1 MPHPWGIFYGHT
13 ISMANYRTKKRFGQH
28 FLHDASVIERMIKA
42 IFPKESD
49 QFVEIGPGLGAL
61 TFPLLH
67 HIKALDVVEIDRDVI
82 ARLEQKKQ
90 RENIEQLS
98 IHSSDA
104 LKMDFA
110 ALLKQTNKLRVV
122 GNLPYNISTPLI
134 FHLLESAAIIQDM
147 HFMLQNEVVQRISAE
162 PNSKTYGRLSI
173 MVQYYCDTEY
183 LFFVP
188 PGAFSPPPKVDSA
201 ILRLTPWQKLPH
213 KANDEKHFARLV
225 TQAFS
230 TRRKTLRNTL
240 KKMLSA
246 EQIES
251 IGINP
256 GLRPENISVAEYVAL
271 SNLPGIDTA

>member
-1 MPHPWGIFYGHT
+1 
-13 ISMANYRTKKRFGQH
+13 MAHYRTKKRFGQH
-28 FLHDASVIERMIKA
+28 FLHDSSIIERMISA
-42 IFPKESD
+42 INPRMDD

-61 TFPLLH
+61 TFPLLKY
-67 HIKALDVVEIDRDVI
+67 INALDVVEIDRDVI
-82 ARLEQKKQ
+82 ARLTLKKQ
-90 RENIEQLS
+90 RGKLEQLT
-98 IHSSDA
+98 IHSCDA
-104 LKMDFA
+104 LKMDFT
-110 ALLKQTNKLRVV
+110 ALPKHASKLRVV

-134 FHLLESAAIIQDM
+134 FHLLESAHIIQDM
-147 HFMLQNEVVQRISAE
+147 HFMLQNEVVQRITAE

-201 ILRLTPWQKLPH
+201 ILRLTPWQQRPY

-240 KKMLSA
+240 KKMLST

-256 GLRPENISVAEYVAL
+256 GLRPENISVSEYVSL
-271 SNLPGIDTA
+271 SNLSDKDNS

>member
-1 MPHPWGIFYGHT
+1 
-13 ISMANYRTKKRFGQH
+13 MAHYRTKKRFGQH
-28 FLHDASVIERMIKA
+28 FLHDSSIIERMISA
-42 IFPKESD
+42 INPRMDD

-61 TFPLLH
+61 TFPLLKY
-67 HIKALDVVEIDRDVI
+67 INALDVVEIDRDVI
-82 ARLEQKKQ
+82 ARLTQKKQ
-90 RENIEQLS
+90 REKLEQLT
-98 IHSSDA
+98 IHSCDA
-104 LKMDFA
+104 LKMDFT
-110 ALLKQTNKLRVV
+110 ALPKHASKLRVV

-134 FHLLESAAIIQDM
+134 FHLLESAHIIQDM
-147 HFMLQNEVVQRISAE
+147 HFMLQNEVVQRITAE

-201 ILRLTPWQKLPH
+201 ILRLTPWQQRPY

-240 KKMLSA
+240 KKMLST

-256 GLRPENISVAEYVAL
+256 GLRPENISVSEYVSL
-271 SNLPGIDTA
+271 SNLSDKDNS